1 METIY
6 DHNLTTEEE
15 ARIHHLSKDA
25 YLKHIGDCESM
36 SKQDIAAL
44 YWLRD
49 DSVMVEHYLK
59 GVDYMDQLD
68 FYRTV
73 THP

>member
-1 METIY
+1 
-6 DHNLTTEEE
+6 
-15 ARIHHLSKDA
+15 
-25 YLKHIGDCESM
+25 M